1 MSPVPANSK
10 PAAFAPLDIKPI
22 RFSLTEGTDIPEP
35 QESPPSTPAR
45 PPTPGG
51 GPLSS
56 HPTSPQDSPEDP
68 MGNASPKIQKDDV
81 NGANGDLRGRNVSVA
96 TANTNTSK
104 HDSPNDKNMLSPT
117 VSKTESSAGKRA
129 SSVRRFLGFRS
140 ASSADSLRSN
150 QPPNRPE
157 SPSGSFAPSA
167 RPSVRERRK
176 SASWFGKRAS
186 TMFGIGSLPEGYLP
200 NGDSD
205 NNPSTTTT
213 TTTKG
218 QPPVPP
224 QKKGPPPPTLP
235 ELHKLGSGLDG
246 GAFDG
251 DDMFKNIK

>member
-1 MSPVPANSK
+1 
-10 PAAFAPLDIKPI
+10 
-22 RFSLTEGTDIPEP
+22 
-35 QESPPSTPAR
+35 
-45 PPTPGG
+45 
-51 GPLSS
+51 
-56 HPTSPQDSPEDP
+56 
-68 MGNASPKIQKDDV
+68 MGNASPKIGKDDV

-96 TANTNTSK
+96 TANTNNSK

-150 QPPNRPE
+150 PATNRPE

-167 RPSVRERRK
+167 RPNMRERRK
-176 SASWFGKRAS
+176 SGSWFGKRAS
-186 TMFGIGSLPEGYLP
+186 TMFGIGSLPEGLLP

-205 NNPSTTTT
+205 NNPSTTN
-213 TTTKG
+213 KG
-218 QPPVPP
+218 QHSEPP

-235 ELHKLGSGLDG
+235 ELHKLGSGLNG
-246 GAFDG
+246 GSFDT